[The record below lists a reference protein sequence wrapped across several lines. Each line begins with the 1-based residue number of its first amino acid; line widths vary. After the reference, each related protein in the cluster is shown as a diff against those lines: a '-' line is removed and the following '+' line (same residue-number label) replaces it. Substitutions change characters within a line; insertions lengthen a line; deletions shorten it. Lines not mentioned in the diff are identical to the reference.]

1 MLARLCLMT
10 CLAWGTVSALP
21 AQDAE
26 DEHKSTVFAPPKTRS
41 MGDALGGAYFVDEAL
56 FQQHRNQQSK
66 VEELQ
71 TKVDAGNVNP
81 AVAEALDVAILE
93 LERLKAEMEQR
104 KVLVRAYD
112 VFTRKSEQVF
122 ELGDEQLVI
131 ITGDD
136 VTVRGWKGPGIKC
149 VLEKKILAKQAPD
162 DAAFDAIHVH
172 HELAHNQSM
181 VGLTRRQRDL
191 DEQRF
196 LASEDGQKLN
206 PEQLANRK
214 KFVDRIHHSFDDYLA
229 FQGKHA
235 NTLQLKGLDF
245 REGNRNLTLRINSPD
260 GGAMLSSEWQRHANL
275 TVYVPPCKSLAVRG
289 CQVKLDIQALQ
300 CDLVLTTHDSR
311 DRDYEGSFIVR
322 GVKGNVI
329 ISQVPV
335 RKLSL
340 VTGNVH
346 FTATNEFVNSGTGH
360 RNRTRSFAPY
370 ATHATEIEHVD
381 GDVHATFLRTQL
393 KLSAIKGSLDVTN
406 RFGSTELTW
415 SAVDSDRNH
424 RVVSQSGMIRVQ
436 GPDGVLKK
444 TPIYAYTECGR
455 LHTNIDREILDD
467 VSFSTGRPRRGWHG
481 FITPSK
487 DRFDISKFE
496 RPQAVLENTARKPGL
511 DVLSHAGEVSIVTT
525 GDE

>member
-56 FQQHRNQQSK
+56 FQQHRDQQSK

-340 VTGNVH
+340 VTGNGAFHGNQRV
-346 FTATNEFVNSGTGH
+346 
-360 RNRTRSFAPY
+360 RQQWNRTPQSNA
-370 ATHATEIEHVD
+370 
-381 GDVHATFLRTQL
+381 FLRSLRESCHGNRARGWRRARDLLTHSTKAECHQRQPGYHQSL
-393 KLSAIKGSLDVTN
+393 WFNGTYPECSRPRSQSSRGFTKWDDSRPGSGRCV
-406 RFGSTELTW
+406 EE
-415 SAVDSDRNH
+415 DSHLRLH
-424 RVVSQSGMIRVQ
+424 RVRTI
-436 GPDGVLKK
+436 
-444 TPIYAYTECGR
+444 AHE
-455 LHTNIDREILDD
+455 H
-467 VSFSTGRPRRGWHG
+467 RP
-481 FITPSK
+481 
-487 DRFDISKFE
+487 
-496 RPQAVLENTARKPGL
+496 
-511 DVLSHAGEVSIVTT
+511 
-525 GDE
+525 